1 MVSSFTT
8 NEFNI
13 FHLLFFLIIFVFLKY
28 AGSLFS
34 DRELPL
40 PPGPKPWP
48 VVGNIF
54 QMGKKPHISI
64 TQLAEHYGPLISL
77 RLGTQL
83 LVVGSSPVAATEI
96 LKTNGRLLSARYV
109 PQATPC
115 KHDVLDRLSLVWA
128 SGSTDNWK
136 FLRALCRNQLFS
148 AKAIESQAILRE
160 KKVNEMVEFLRTKE
174 GKVVDIGE
182 VVFITVFDTL
192 ANLFFSRDFI
202 GFRNQGIASELK
214 ELIWRMMEL
223 GTTPNIADFYPLFSR
238 LDVQGLKKKA
248 LGCLNEM
255 FGVWEFLIK
264 ERRESSHGHS
274 NIKHGDFLDVFLA
287 NGFTD
292 EQINVLFLELFT
304 AGTDTTTSTIE
315 WAMAELLKNR
325 EAMKRVREEL
335 RREIKGDSI
344 AESNI
349 SQLPYLQA
357 CIKETLRLHPPVP
370 FLLPRRA
377 VESCEVMS
385 YRIPKNSRI
394 FVNVWAIGR
403 DPKIWECPLAF
414 KPERFMV
421 GSKLEFKGHNYE
433 FLPFGAGR
441 RICPGL
447 PMASKQVALVLASL
461 IHFFDWSLSKGED
474 VAELEMN
481 EKFGVTLQKEES
493 LLAIPKYI

>member
-1 MVSSFTT
+1 MGAFSCPLHSTQVVSSFTAS
-8 NEFNI
+8 EFNI
-13 FHLLFFLIIFVFLKY
+13 FHLLFLLIIFVFLKY

-48 VVGNIF
+48 IVGNF
-54 QMGKKPHISI
+54 FLMGKKPHISI
-64 TQLAEHYGPLISL
+64 TQLAKHYGPLISL

-96 LKTNGRLLSARYV
+96 LKTNGRLLSAR
-109 PQATPC
+109 
-115 KHDVLDRLSLVWA
+115 
-128 SGSTDNWK
+128 
-136 FLRALCRNQLFS
+136 NQLFS
-148 AKAIESQAILRE
+148 AKAIELQAILRE
-160 KKVNEMVEFLRTKE
+160 KKVNEMVEFLRTEE

-182 VVFITVFDTL
+182 VVFTTVFDTL

-238 LDVQGLKKKA
+238 LDVQGRRKKA

-264 ERRESSHGHS
+264 ERREGSHGHS

-421 GSKLEFKGHNYE
+421 GSKLDFKGHNYE